1 MPTVLENL
9 YSRLDLWYNEPLRS
23 TIMKFDLHC
32 HIKGGS
38 IDSSIDIDEYVKILR
53 SKGFGG
59 MLVTDHDS
67 YKGFNAWESEGHKY
81 DDFTVLKGIEYD
93 TRDAGHFI
101 VIMPDGIE
109 NELLTIRGMSLK
121 QLIKV
126 VHSGGGILG
135 AAHPFGAKA
144 ASAMFCR
151 KVRRNPDIF
160 KNLDFLEGFNTCEAK
175 EANEKAIALAKQY
188 SLPCTGGSD
197 SHNKAHVGKG
207 FTDFSSPIKSNN
219 DLIKSIKANEI
230 KSFGGVEREFLM
242 RHILK
247 HSFPATWGFRAFN
260 RSIGLAYVF
269 RRRPYLSKLKS
280 NK

>member
-1 MPTVLENL
+1 M
-9 YSRLDLWYNEPLRS
+9 RL
-23 TIMKFDLHC
+23 
-32 HIKGGS
+32 
-38 IDSSIDIDEYVKILR
+38 
-53 SKGFGG
+53 
-59 MLVTDHDS
+59 
-67 YKGFNAWESEGHKY
+67 
-81 DDFTVLKGIEYD
+81 
-93 TRDAGHFI
+93 
-101 VIMPDGIE
+101 
-109 NELLTIRGMSLK
+109 
-121 QLIKV
+121 
-126 VHSGGGILG
+126 
-135 AAHPFGAKA
+135 
-144 ASAMFCR
+144 
-151 KVRRNPDIF
+151 
-160 KNLDFLEGFNTCEAK
+160 NTCEAK

-207 FTDFSSPIKSNN
+207 FTDFSFPIKSNN